1 MSGHSKWSKIKRQK
15 AVTDVKRGQV
25 FTKLLKQITLA
36 AQKGGDPASNPSLR
50 FAVDKA
56 KYARMPAENIKKA
69 IDRGSSGKT
78 SKQGLEELTI
88 EGYGPAG
95 VAFLVECVT
104 DNRNR
109 TINELRSLVKKS
121 GGNLGESGCT
131 AYIFTDREKP
141 MFTVSVSGEDADKV
155 RFLLDGLEDHE
166 DVEGVYSN
174 LEISSDNSN

>member
-15 AVTDVKRGQV
+15 AVADVKRGQV

-50 FAVDKA
+50 FAIDKA

-69 IDRGSSGKT
+69 IDRGSGET
-78 SKQGLEELTI
+78 SRQGFEELTI

-104 DNRNR
+104 NNRNR

-131 AYIFTDREKP
+131 AYIFADRKKP
-141 MFTVSVSGEDADKV
+141 MFTVSVKGETADKV
-155 RFLLDGLEDHE
+155 QNLLDELKNHE
-166 DVEGVYSN
+166 DVERVYSN
-174 LEISSDNSN
+174 LKINSGNPN